1 MKRAAFFALCFSL
14 AAMFAALG
22 VWQVERLQWKTALID
37 RVETRLLAPPQAPP
51 PWRDWSRNQAYT
63 KVRVTGVFAHEHETL
78 VQAVTV
84 RGPGW
89 WVMTP
94 LRTQAGLVLINRGF
108 VPAPMRAG
116 GQWSRPEGVVSLV
129 GLLRA
134 SEPDGAFLRAN
145 APREERWYSRDILAI
160 AAARRLT
167 EPVAPFFIDADAT
180 ANAGGYPVGGLT
192 IVKFANSHLIYAIIW
207 FALAALA
214 LTGAGLAGPFRK
226 ADPDG
231 SRPG

>member
-1 MKRAAFFALCFSL
+1 
-14 AAMFAALG
+14 MFAALG
-22 VWQVERLQWKTALID
+22 VWQVERLHWKAALIEQ
-37 RVETRLLAPPQAPP
+37 VEARLLAPPQAPP
-51 PWRDWSRNQAYT
+51 QDWSPDQVYT

-78 VQAVTV
+78 VQAVTE

-94 LRTQAGLVLINRGF
+94 LRTDAGVVLINRGF
-108 VPAPMRAG
+108 VPAPLRASG
-116 GQWSRPEGVVSLV
+116 EWSRPDGIVSVV
-129 GLLRA
+129 GLLRE
-134 SEPDGAFLRAN
+134 SEPNGAFLRAN
-145 APREERWYSRDILAI
+145 APQDERWYSRDVSAI

-180 ANAGGYPVGGLT
+180 PNVGDYPVGGLT

-214 LTGAGLAGPFRK
+214 LTGAGLAGPFRQ
-226 ADPDG
+226 AVPDG
-231 SRPG
+231 ALPDQFK